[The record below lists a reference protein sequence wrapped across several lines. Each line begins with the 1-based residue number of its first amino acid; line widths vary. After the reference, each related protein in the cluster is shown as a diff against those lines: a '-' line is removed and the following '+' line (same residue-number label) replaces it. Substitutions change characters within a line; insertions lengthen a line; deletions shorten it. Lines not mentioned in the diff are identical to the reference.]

1 MTGSLLARRNND
13 VLGDMPEDTTLEGD
27 IRPASGWRRI
37 VGIALFG
44 LSLALPLI
52 ALIVVPILGLPKEM
66 NTVLFGLSVVGGPDV
81 LLIAAVAVLGRDG
94 VTALM
99 SKFGAFGKRVFRW
112 DSVTK
117 TRYTVGL
124 VVLVIAMVA
133 PLIPLVFWESSV
145 QTIDGGPG
153 WGFYLGVASVFVF
166 ITAVLSMGAPLWARI
181 EAIVTWDAEI
191 SFPADEN

>member
-1 MTGSLLARRNND
+1 
-13 VLGDMPEDTTLEGD
+13 MPEDTTLEGD

-44 LSLALPLI
+44 LCLALPLI

-153 WGFYLGVASVFVF
+153 WGFYVGVASVFVF

-191 SFPADEN
+191 SFPADGDRS

>member
-1 MTGSLLARRNND
+1 
-13 VLGDMPEDTTLEGD
+13 MPEDTTLEGD

-191 SFPADEN
+191 SFPADGDRS